1 MFVIPENLAL
11 EIRTMGPDISA
22 FGNIKENDPVM
33 RKLTVKYYMPPEIY
47 PHEFYRTYY
56 SGASYVFRG
65 AFANSLAKLR
75 R

>member
-11 EIRTMGPDISA
+11 EIRTMKPDVSA

-47 PHEFYRTYY
+47 PDEFYKTYY